1 MNYNTVI
8 LCGSSAEKNIGGRK
22 HEKKIAKI
30 AAFAMAALMA
40 ISAAGCSS
48 TRSIADI
55 QKNGKLMMSTNA
67 EFEPF
72 EYKDGGEV
80 VGIDIEISQ
89 KIADAIGVELEV
101 TDIAFDSLIPALQ
114 SGKADI
120 VAAGMTADD
129 ERRKNVDFSESYFNA
144 SQAIIV
150 TVDSEIAGPED
161 LEGKTVGVQLGTT
174 GDQYCT
180 NEKGDNEYT
189 VGEVRRY
196 SKGMEAVS
204 DLMAGRID
212 AVVIDN
218 FPAQKF
224 VENNAD
230 AIKVLDTAL
239 TEEEY
244 AIAVPKG
251 STELLDKVNEVI
263 GEMKESGELDE
274 IVSKY
279 IAAE

>member
-1 MNYNTVI
+1 M
-8 LCGSSAEKNIGGRK
+8 
-22 HEKKIAKI
+22 KKIAKI

-40 ISAAGCSS
+40 VSAAGCSS
-48 TRSIADI
+48 YRSVSDI
-55 QKNGKLMMSTNA
+55 QNSGKLLMSTNA

-89 KIADAIGVELEV
+89 KIAESPGLELEV
-101 TDIAFDSLIPALQ
+101 TDIAFDSLISALQ

-129 ERRKNVDFSESYFNA
+129 ERRKSVDFSDPYFNA

-150 TVDSEIAGPED
+150 AIDSEIAGPED
-161 LEGKTVGVQLGTT
+161 LAGKTVGVQLGTT

-180 NEKGDNEYT
+180 NEDGESEYT

-196 SKGMEAVS
+196 NKGMEAVS

-218 FPAQKF
+218 FPAEKL
-224 VENNAD
+224 VANNPD

-244 AIAVPKG
+244 AIAISKG
-251 STELLDKVNEVI
+251 NTELVEKVNAVLA
-263 GEMKESGELDE
+263 EMQESGELDE

-279 IAAE
+279 IDAE

>member
-1 MNYNTVI
+1 M
-8 LCGSSAEKNIGGRK
+8 
-22 HEKKIAKI
+22 KKIAKI

-55 QKNGKLMMSTNA
+55 QKSGKLMMSTNA

-161 LEGKTVGVQLGTT
+161 LRQRVH
-174 GDQYCT
+174 
-180 NEKGDNEYT
+180 
-189 VGEVRRY
+189 RR
-196 SKGMEAVS
+196 
-204 DLMAGRID
+204 
-212 AVVIDN
+212 
-218 FPAQKF
+218 
-224 VENNAD
+224 
-230 AIKVLDTAL
+230 
-239 TEEEY
+239 
-244 AIAVPKG
+244 
-251 STELLDKVNEVI
+251 
-263 GEMKESGELDE
+263 
-274 IVSKY
+274 
-279 IAAE
+279 

>member
-1 MNYNTVI
+1 M
-8 LCGSSAEKNIGGRK
+8 
-22 HEKKIAKI
+22 KKIAKI

-129 ERRKNVDFSESYFNA
+129 DRRKNVDFSESYFNA

-174 GDQYCT
+174 GDKYCT

>member
-1 MNYNTVI
+1 M
-8 LCGSSAEKNIGGRK
+8 
-22 HEKKIAKI
+22 KKIAKI

-204 DLMAGRID
+204 DLMAGRIETRLSL
-212 AVVIDN
+212 ITTRLRSSWRTTRMRL
-218 FPAQKF
+218 KC
-224 VENNAD
+224 
-230 AIKVLDTAL
+230 
-239 TEEEY
+239 
-244 AIAVPKG
+244 
-251 STELLDKVNEVI
+251 STPL
-263 GEMKESGELDE
+263 
-274 IVSKY
+274 
-279 IAAE
+279 

>member
-1 MNYNTVI
+1 M
-8 LCGSSAEKNIGGRK
+8 
-22 HEKKIAKI
+22 KKLAKI
-30 AAFAMAALMA
+30 AAFLLAAVMTV
-40 ISAAGCSS
+40 SAAGCSS
-48 TRSIADI
+48 TKTLADI
-55 QKNGKLMMSTNA
+55 QKSGKLMMSTNA

-89 KIADAIGVELEV
+89 KIAEALGVELEV

-114 SGKADI
+114 SGKADL
-120 VAAGMTADD
+120 VAAGMTADE
-129 ERRKNVDFSESYFNA
+129 ERRKSVDFSDPYFNA

-150 TVDSEIAGPED
+150 TSDSEIAGPED
-161 LEGKTVGVQLGTT
+161 LADKTVGVQLGTT

-180 NEKGDNEYT
+180 NEKGENEYT
-189 VGEVRRY
+189 VAEVRRY
-196 SKGMEAVS
+196 NKGMEAVS

-224 VENNAD
+224 VENNPD

-251 STELLDKVNEVI
+251 NTELLDKVNEVLASL
-263 GEMKESGELDE
+263 KESGELDE
-274 IVSKY
+274 IVGKY